1 MDISTLGEDLLKV
14 VLKEV
19 ILRLKK
25 HYTSEVDNGL
35 DEAFQLA
42 LADWSK
48 HTPTSNDKVR
58 LSKALEEYIQSS
70 TSYEALD
77 ADTRAFIDCFKKR
90 LSEQTAAH
98 NYLMM
103 LRADMQ
109 AKSEEQNLLEHHK
122 TQASV
127 LDLKSRMEELN
138 MAPQYIRALLKELP
152 LEQGLECTESALKEM
167 LTNGRI
173 HSEAAKRLVLE
184 FVRFLFEHT
193 EKISEETKLL
203 REAGDSCLAETLEEI
218 NRVLTGGSDQSL
230 TTVYEKYQEQTNQNE
245 IRVLKELIEAAQIQF
260 SFGEAR
266 KFYERL
272 IKLSPTIEHH
282 FNYAYLLQSLND
294 FDRARSHYEEVLQ
307 VLRELSK
314 KDPELHK
321 PNLATTL
328 NNLGNLL
335 CATNDFKQARL
346 YYMEALQIYLELAE
360 KDPVACL
367 PRVATTLNNLGNLF
381 SNTNEDEQA
390 QACYEKTLQIYREL
404 VEQNLEVYKPNVAT
418 TLSNLG
424 NSLKN
429 TNEYEQA
436 QACYEEALQI
446 RRDLLKYDPEAYKL
460 NVAITLNNLGNL
472 LRDIGELRQA
482 QTCHEE
488 ALQILRE
495 LEQKIPEAYNPKVAI
510 ALSNLTLLYLKLEE
524 EETAEKAYQ
533 EAHDVYQELA
543 CHHPRAYEIDY
554 AKILVMG
561 FDLLG
566 KPKKYLEEAKA
577 ILDKYPEHPKAQE
590 LLSHIEELAKR

>member
-48 HTPTSNDKVR
+48 HAPTTSDKVR
-58 LSKALEEYIQSS
+58 LSKALEEYIQSLI
-70 TSYEALD
+70 SYEALD
-77 ADTRAFIDCFKKR
+77 ADTRAFIDCFKIR
-90 LSEQTAAH
+90 LSEQPAAH
-98 NYLMM
+98 RYLMM

-109 AKSEEQNLLEHHK
+109 AKSEEQNLLEHYK
-122 TQASV
+122 TQESV

-152 LEQGLECTESALKEM
+152 LEQGLECTESALEDM
-167 LTNGRI
+167 LANGRI
-173 HSEAAKRLVLE
+173 HSEGAKRLVLE
-184 FVRFLFEHT
+184 FVRFLFEYT
-193 EKISEETKLL
+193 DKISEETKLL
-203 REAGDSCLAETLEEI
+203 REAGDSYLAETLEHI
-218 NRVLTGGSDQSL
+218 KRVLTGESEQSL
-230 TTVYEKYQEQTNQNE
+230 TAVYEKHQEQVRQDE
-245 IRVLKELIEAAQIQF
+245 IRLLKELIKAAQIQF
-260 SFGEAR
+260 SFGQAR

-272 IKLSPTIEHH
+272 IELAPTSEHH
-282 FNYAYLLQSLND
+282 FNYAHLLQRLND
-294 FDRARSHYEEVLQ
+294 FERARSHYEEALQ

-328 NNLGNLL
+328 NNLGSLL
-335 CATNDFKQARL
+335 CYTNDFKQAQV

-360 KDPVACL
+360 KDPVAYQ
-367 PRVATTLNNLGNLF
+367 PSVATALNNLGNLF

-390 QACYEKTLQIYREL
+390 QACYEKALQIYREL

-418 TLSNLG
+418 TLNNLG

-482 QTCHEE
+482 QTCYEE

-495 LEQKIPEAYNPKVAI
+495 LEQKIPEAYSPKVAI

-566 KPKKYLEEAKA
+566 KPKEYLEEAKE
-577 ILDKYPEHPKAQE
+577 ILGKYPEHPKAQE
-590 LLSHIEELAKR
+590 LQRFIEECV